1 MIELEK
7 FPDHLQTLQL
17 KDWES
22 LFILLPEIEM
32 TSSFGELKGGESL
45 NDRSISMPF
54 WSSSEI
60 VDKTFTAIRNL
71 NLCPVFDWLNWQEGN
86 AILNNQAFDYDQLDT
101 ILLCKLFTV
110 IIRADRFNEGYL
122 IACFENGII
131 TKIIRSL
138 KENIMKRSR

>member
-1 MIELEK
+1 MTKMIELEK

-32 TSSFGELKGGESL
+32 TSNFGELKGGESL
-45 NDRSISMPF
+45 NDRSITMPF

-60 VDKTFTAIRNL
+60 VEKTFAAIRNL

-86 AILNNQAFDYDQLDT
+86 AMLNNQAFD
-101 ILLCKLFTV
+101 TV
-110 IIRADRFNEGYL
+110 HL
-122 IACFENGII
+122 IQFCYVNF
-131 TKIIRSL
+131 L
-138 KENIMKRSR
+138 Q